1 MKFRE
6 LIAGHSALLISHRFS
21 TVRMADRIY
30 VLDNGRISEAGTHK
44 ELMALDGTY
53 ADMYNK
59 QAAWLTE
66 NDEKEENE
74 VHCV

>member
-1 MKFRE
+1 
-6 LIAGHSALLISHRFS
+6 
-21 TVRMADRIY
+21 MADRIY